1 MVSGGKNEPAAVW
14 WTNDEANSVSSNNIG
29 FVVGTA
35 LLPDSRKANT
45 EYLVLNVC
53 STLEAGVVGVGVG

>member
-1 MVSGGKNEPAAVW
+1 MW